1 MYYRAMMVKLAY
13 SGTEIGMLIN
23 GIELK
28 TQKKTHTPIDNL
40 NFDKEA
46 KMTKWKK
53 RSHLQEILLVFCMSA
68 CRKMQI
74 DPYLSLCTQLK
85 FKLIKDLNIKPDT

>member
-1 MYYRAMMVKLAY
+1 MVKLAY

-53 RSHLQEILLVFCMSA
+53 RSRGSGPEIFRREERGRQSEMGLQVSHPEGEVGSTEA
-68 CRKMQI
+68 AV
-74 DPYLSLCTQLK
+74 
-85 FKLIKDLNIKPDT
+85 